1 MCSSGRITIQTPA
14 AAAAA
19 AAKSLQ
25 SCLTLSDHMD
35 CSLPDSSIHGIVQ
48 ARVLEWV
55 AIAFSDRLLGV
66 FIKELYTFFLQTH
79 ILYYVDL
86 LDIEGLIMEHHVRM
100 QVELPIMNWFC
111 QMDKNLG

>member
-66 FIKELYTFFLQTH
+66 FIKELYTFFFTNTH
-79 ILYYVDL
+79 FILCGPFRYRRFDH
-86 LDIEGLIMEHHVRM
+86 GA
-100 QVELPIMNWFC
+100 PC
-111 QMDKNLG
+111 